1 MRLFLCLKGSDKFE
15 QEVFE
20 ALYGN
25 QSRRDSTDLY
35 LFGGQS
41 GYSVEYCDAVSYTH
55 LDVYKRQGYIVPEY
69 EVLHTQSRE
78 YIVDDLLDVMKERGV
93 EV

>member
-1 MRLFLCLKGSDKFE
+1 MWLASFFVWKGSDKFE

-25 QSRRDSTDLY
+25 RIGRYFQEVF

-41 GYSVEYCDAVSYTH
+41 GYCNEYCDVRLSGTLSGAG
-55 LDVYKRQGYIVPEY
+55 R
-69 EVLHTQSRE
+69 
-78 YIVDDLLDVMKERGV
+78 
-93 EV
+93 

>member
-1 MRLFLCLKGSDKFE
+1 MSRERRESYKYGLRLFLCLKGSDKFE

-35 LFGGQS
+35 LSGGQS
-41 GYSVEYCDAVSYTH
+41 GYRTEHCDVRLSGT
-55 LDVYKRQGYIVPEY
+55 LSGSGR
-69 EVLHTQSRE
+69 
-78 YIVDDLLDVMKERGV
+78 
-93 EV
+93 

>member
-1 MRLFLCLKGSDKFE
+1 MWLASFSVWKGSDKFE

-35 LFGGQS
+35 LLGGQS
-41 GYSVEYCDAVSYTH
+41 GYSVKYCNVRLSGTLSGAG
-55 LDVYKRQGYIVPEY
+55 R
-69 EVLHTQSRE
+69 
-78 YIVDDLLDVMKERGV
+78 
-93 EV
+93 